1 MLGSVDGCV
10 TNLLVVGDAPALLGV
25 GLMFLR
31 FLVGNWFAG
40 GDGVEHGHA
49 PEMNLIDGLS
59 GGRVG
64 ILRDDE
70 DGLRGGGGIGGEAG
84 RMNQARRERVSFKL
98 GFKLGRELA
107 CELVRE
113 EERYDF

>member
-40 GDGVEHGHA
+40 GGGVEHGHA

-59 GGRVG
+59 GGHVG

-70 DGLRGGGGIGGEAG
+70 DGLRRGGGIGGEAG
-84 RMNQARRERVSFKL
+84 GMNQAGRERVRVKL
-98 GFKLGRELA
+98 GFELGRELA
-107 CELVRE
+107 CE